1 MKKLIAVAVAALSLG
16 AFADDSYLYWMTP
29 SSVSWKE
36 SGTEDLSY
44 SYVAIGVMDNA
55 TGQNVSY
62 LANTTFGV
70 ATTTESAQLV
80 GSGSGSWYANL
91 STYASNA
98 YSFYIEL
105 FNDQAASVGRS
116 TDILSYDAA
125 RAYATTFGTQA
136 PSATAWAPTSFT
148 TAAIPEPTSGLL
160 MLFGLSALALRRKRP
175 LKA

>member
-29 SSVSWKE
+29 SSVSWKTGDTAAE
-36 SGTEDLSY
+36 Y

-80 GSGSGSWYANL
+80 ASGSGSWYANL
-91 STYASNA
+91 STYANNA

-105 FNDQAASVGRS
+105 FNDKGSVGRS

-136 PSATAWAPTSFT
+136 PSATAWTPTSFT

>member
-29 SSVSWKE
+29 SSVSWKT
-36 SGTEDLSY
+36 GDTEAEY

-70 ATTTESAQLV
+70 ATTDASGKFVE
-80 GSGSGSWYANL
+80 SGSGYWYANL
-91 STYASNA
+91 STYANNA

-105 FNDQAASVGRS
+105 FNDKGSVGRS
-116 TDILSYDAA
+116 VDVLSYESAKT
-125 RAYATTFGTQA
+125 YATTFGTQA
-136 PSATAWAPTSFT
+136 PSATAWSTTSFT

-160 MLFGLSALALRRKRP
+160 MLFGLSALALRRKRMI
-175 LKA
+175 KA

>member
-29 SSVSWKE
+29 SSVSWKTGDTTAE
-36 SGTEDLSY
+36 Y

-55 TGQNVSY
+55 TGMNVAY
-62 LANTTFGV
+62 LANTAYGV
-70 ATTTESAQLV
+70 ATTAESAQWV

-125 RAYATTFGTQA
+125 KAYATTFGTQA
-136 PSATAWAPTSFT
+136 PSATAWSTTSFT

>member
-55 TGQNVSY
+55 TGQNVAY
-62 LANTTFGV
+62 LANTTYGT
-70 ATTTESAQLV
+70 ATTSESAQLV

-105 FNDQAASVGRS
+105 FNDTSSVGRS
-116 TDILSYDAA
+116 VDVLSYESAKT
-125 RAYATTFGTQA
+125 YATTFGTQA
-136 PSATAWAPTSFT
+136 PSTQAWSTTSFT